1 MVVSVSGNMM
11 VFYILVGIITGIAAS
26 ILVLKLKESMRNS
39 LSDEVSNTNGTL
51 GFGQIIEN
59 LSSEIFIFDID
70 TLRVL
75 NVNQAGRENLG
86 YSLAELITMYPTDI
100 NPETKLNEI
109 KSFVAPLKDKVTD
122 KVILETVHRRK
133 DGTSYDVE
141 VNLQL
146 ADHLG
151 KKAII
156 ANVFD
161 ISKRKKSET
170 FIRAKSDFLSLIL
183 EKSPSLIFV
192 KDQEFNIVEA
202 NEKLLELYPED
213 MRDSVIGTTT
223 IESYT
228 KEDREAFLENDRIAF
243 DEGYSEVTETV
254 RMPSGDTL
262 TLYTQK
268 VRFEDSNGTP
278 FILGISV
285 DVSERES
292 LINKLA
298 ESNEE
303 LERFAYVCSHDLQE
317 PLRMIQSFSDRL
329 KVHLHDTLENDP
341 KGQKYFNFVTDGAE
355 RSRQLIADILSYSS
369 LSNNPQRLETFE
381 VDELIGVV
389 SKNLT
394 LQLDEK
400 SAKITYDILPVLKG
414 NKTQIFQLFQ
424 NLIYNGLKYQLPEK
438 HAHVHVGVKDLGTHY
453 QFEIR
458 DNGIGIEP
466 KYLNKIF
473 EVFQRLHKRHEFSGT
488 GVGLAIC
495 KKIVEQHG
503 GKIWAESELGKGA
516 SFFFTVEKL
525 AEDTISQEA
534 A

>member
-1 MVVSVSGNMM
+1 
-11 VFYILVGIITGIAAS
+11 
-26 ILVLKLKESMRNS
+26 
-39 LSDEVSNTNGTL
+39 
-51 GFGQIIEN
+51 
-59 LSSEIFIFDID
+59 
-70 TLRVL
+70 LRV
-75 NVNQAGRENLG
+75 
-86 YSLAELITMYPTDI
+86 I
-100 NPETKLNEI
+100 
-109 KSFVAPLKDKVTD
+109 
-122 KVILETVHRRK
+122 RRK
-133 DGTSYDVE
+133 
-141 VNLQL
+141 
-146 ADHLG
+146 
-151 KKAII
+151 I
-156 ANVFD
+156 A
-161 ISKRKKSET
+161 K
-170 FIRAKSDFLSLIL
+170 
-183 EKSPSLIFV
+183 P
-192 KDQEFNIVEA
+192 
-202 NEKLLELYPED
+202 
-213 MRDSVIGTTT
+213 
-223 IESYT
+223 
-228 KEDREAFLENDRIAF
+228 
-243 DEGYSEVTETV
+243 
-254 RMPSGDTL
+254 
-262 TLYTQK
+262 
-268 VRFEDSNGTP
+268 
-278 FILGISV
+278 
-285 DVSERES
+285 ERES

-466 KYLNKIF
+466 KYLKKIF